1 MNNSKSKKKEAK
13 VELEEGAIYKIDG
26 KTYEILEVTPQH
38 TYAAKIDE
46 NGEYYG
52 RTIILGSFRNKTVE
66 KVQ

>member
-13 VELEEGAIYKIDG
+13 FELEEGATYRIDG
-26 KTYEILEVTPQH
+26 KVYEIIEITPQH

-52 RTIILGSFRNKTVE
+52 RNIILGSIRNKTIE
-66 KVQ
+66 KLA